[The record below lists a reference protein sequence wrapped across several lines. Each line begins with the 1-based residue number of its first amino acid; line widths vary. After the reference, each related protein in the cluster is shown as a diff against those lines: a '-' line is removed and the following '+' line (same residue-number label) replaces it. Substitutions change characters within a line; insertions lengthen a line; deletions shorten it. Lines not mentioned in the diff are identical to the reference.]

1 MTLISKGKK
10 FFTSPISQTSNQT
23 SKSSLI
29 FWLTL
34 SLTISAVYG
43 FLAWEKAFSS
53 DYVIQDDARQHIF
66 WMQRFSEPELF
77 PHDLIADYF
86 QSVAPAGYTAFYQ
99 LMAMVGISP
108 ILLHKIL
115 PMFLGLISTVY
126 GFYLCLEIFPVPLAA
141 FFSTLFLNQSLWMQD
156 GFISATP
163 KAFIY
168 PWFLPLLYYLVRQ
181 HLLGTSISLLLLGLF
196 YPQGVLIAAVI
207 FILRWVQIPPNQKPT
222 QKPGF
227 FCGYQELFVK
237 CLKETR
243 FLVSRFL
250 GNPQKPGFFRGYQQ
264 LSVKSQKET
273 RFLNPRFLNPRF
285 LNPRFFV
292 SRFLADRFHVICIV
306 LAFFILAYYGLSAS
320 EFGPT
325 IARSQ
330 AEILPEF
337 LANGR
342 SKFFIDDN
350 WDFWFHGR
358 SGMGLATIL
367 TPVFMAIAFLLP
379 VLLRFYD
386 HFPLSQEIKPKVMIL
401 PQLVISSFTLFFAA
415 HMLLFKLH
423 LPSRYTQHTLR
434 IVLAIS
440 AAIALTLIID
450 SLWSWAINQPGKRLF
465 LFPIIMILFTGLIF
479 YPQLTM
485 SNFPWTYYQVG
496 ENPELYQFFQQQPKD
511 SLIASLSEEANN
523 LPSFAQRSILTG
535 REYAVPYHWG
545 YYQQFRQRTLDLIQS
560 QYSPNLA
567 DVQGLIEKYNIDF
580 WLVERGAF
588 TPGYLAPN
596 SWLNQYEETTKA
608 IAQLSAGI
616 SPAIVQYLDRCSV
629 FESNGLVVLSGQCL
643 SKIPM

>member
-1 MTLISKGKK
+1 MTLTSKNKN
-10 FFTSPISQTSNQT
+10 FFTAPIAHT
-23 SKSSLI
+23 SKSPLI

-66 WMQRFSEPELF
+66 WMQRFLDPELF

-86 QSVAPAGYTAFYQ
+86 QSVAPAGYTALYKI
-99 LMAMVGISP
+99 MAYAGISP

-115 PMFLGLISTVY
+115 PMFLGLISTGY
-126 GFYLCLEIFPVPLAA
+126 EFYLCLEIFPVPLAG
-141 FFSTLFLNQSLWMQD
+141 FISTLLLNQSLWMQD
-156 GFISATP
+156 GLISATP

-168 PWFLPLLYYLVRQ
+168 PLFLPLLYYLIRQ
-181 HLLGTSISLLLLGLF
+181 HLLGTVISLLLLGLF

-207 FILRWVQIPPNQKPT
+207 FILR
-222 QKPGF
+222 
-227 FCGYQELFVK
+227 CGHN
-237 CLKETR
+237 
-243 FLVSRFL
+243 FL
-250 GNPQKPGFFRGYQQ
+250 G
-264 LSVKSQKET
+264 
-273 RFLNPRFLNPRF
+273 
-285 LNPRFFV
+285 
-292 SRFLADRFHVICIV
+292 DRFHVICLA
-306 LAFFILAYYGLSAS
+306 LAFFILAYYSLSAS
-320 EFGPT
+320 DFGPT

-342 SKFFIDDN
+342 SKFFIEDSWN
-350 WDFWFHGR
+350 FWFHGR
-358 SGMGLATIL
+358 SGIGLATIL
-367 TPVFMAIAFLLP
+367 TPVAMAIAFLLP
-379 VLLRFYD
+379 VLLRFSA

-401 PQLVISSFTLFFAA
+401 PQLVLASFTLFFAA
-415 HMLLFKLH
+415 HLLLFKLH

-434 IVLAIS
+434 MVLAIS

-465 LFPIIMILFTGLIF
+465 LFSIMMILFTGLIF

-545 YYQQFRQRTLDLIQS
+545 YYQQFRQRTLELMKS

-567 DVQGLIEKYNIDF
+567 DVQELIEKYDIDF

-616 SPAIVQYLDRCSV
+616 SPAIEQYLDRCSV
-629 FESNGLVVLSGQCL
+629 FESNGLVVLSGECL
-643 SKIPM
+643 NNIPTINKISSGVSDG

>member
-1 MTLISKGKK
+1 
-10 FFTSPISQTSNQT
+10 
-23 SKSSLI
+23 
-29 FWLTL
+29 
-34 SLTISAVYG
+34 
-43 FLAWEKAFSS
+43 
-53 DYVIQDDARQHIF
+53 
-66 WMQRFSEPELF
+66 
-77 PHDLIADYF
+77 
-86 QSVAPAGYTAFYQ
+86 
-99 LMAMVGISP
+99 
-108 ILLHKIL
+108 
-115 PMFLGLISTVY
+115 
-126 GFYLCLEIFPVPLAA
+126 LEIFPVPLAG
-141 FFSTLFLNQSLWMQD
+141 FLSTLLLNQSLWMQD
-156 GFISATP
+156 GLISATP

-168 PWFLPLLYYLVRQ
+168 PLFLPLLYYLVRQ
-181 HLLGTSISLLLLGLF
+181 DLLGTSISLLLLGLF

-207 FILRWVQIPPNQKPT
+207 FILRCGQIPPNQEPT

-243 FLVSRFL
+243 FLKFL
-250 GNPQKPGFFRGYQQ
+250 GDRPESNPQKPGFFCGYQE
-264 LSVKSQKET
+264 LFVKCLKET
-273 RFLNPRFLNPRF
+273 RFLNPRFL
-285 LNPRFFV
+285 V
-292 SRFLADRFHVICIV
+292 SRFLGDRFHLICLG

-320 EFGPT
+320 DFSPT

-342 SKFFIDDN
+342 SKFFIDDSWN
-350 WDFWFHGR
+350 FWFHGR

-379 VLLRFYD
+379 VLLRFSA

-401 PQLVISSFTLFFAA
+401 PQLVLASFTLFFAA
-415 HMLLFKLH
+415 HLLLFKLH

-434 IVLAIS
+434 MVLAIS

-465 LFPIIMILFTGLIF
+465 LFPIMMILFTGLIF

-496 ENPELYQFFQQQPKD
+496 ENPELYQVFQQQPKD
-511 SLIASLSEEANN
+511 ILIASLSEEANN

-545 YYQQFRQRTLDLIQS
+545 YYQQFRQRTLDLIKS

-567 DVQGLIEKYNIDF
+567 DVQGLIEKYGIDF

-616 SPAIVQYLDRCSV
+616 SPAIGQYLDRCSV
-629 FESNGLVVLSGQCL
+629 FESNGLVVLSGECL
-643 SKIPM
+643 NNIPTINKIISGVTDG

>member
-1 MTLISKGKK
+1 MTLTSKNKN
-10 FFTSPISQTSNQT
+10 FFTASIAQT
-23 SKSSLI
+23 SKSTLI
-29 FWLTL
+29 FWFTL

-66 WMQRFSEPELF
+66 WMQRFLDPELF

-86 QSVAPAGYTAFYQ
+86 QYVAPAGYTALYQ

-115 PMFLGLISTVY
+115 PMFLGLISTAY
-126 GFYLCLEIFPVPLAA
+126 EFYLCLEIFPVPLAG
-141 FFSTLFLNQSLWMQD
+141 FISTLLLNQSLWMQD
-156 GFISATP
+156 GLISATP

-168 PWFLPLLYYLVRQ
+168 PLFLPLLYYLIRQ
-181 HLLGTSISLLLLGLF
+181 HLPGTVISLLLLGLF

-207 FILRWVQIPPNQKPT
+207 FILR
-222 QKPGF
+222 
-227 FCGYQELFVK
+227 CGHN
-237 CLKETR
+237 
-243 FLVSRFL
+243 FL
-250 GNPQKPGFFRGYQQ
+250 G
-264 LSVKSQKET
+264 
-273 RFLNPRFLNPRF
+273 
-285 LNPRFFV
+285 
-292 SRFLADRFHVICIV
+292 DRFHMICLG

-320 EFGPT
+320 DFGPT
-325 IARSQ
+325 IARYQ

-342 SKFFIDDN
+342 SKFFIDDSWN
-350 WDFWFHGR
+350 FWFHGR

-367 TPVFMAIAFLLP
+367 TPVAMAIAFLLP
-379 VLLRFYD
+379 VLLRFPA

-401 PQLVISSFTLFFAA
+401 PQLVLASFTLFFAA
-415 HMLLFKLH
+415 HLLLFKLH

-434 IVLAIS
+434 MVLAIS

-450 SLWSWAINQPGKRLF
+450 SLWSWAINQPGKRIF
-465 LFPIIMILFTGLIF
+465 LFPIMMILFTGLIF

-545 YYQQFRQRTLDLIQS
+545 YYQQFRQRTLDLIKS

-588 TPGYLAPN
+588 TPDYLAPN

-616 SPAIVQYLDRCSV
+616 SPAIGQYLDRCSV
-629 FESNGLVVLSGQCL
+629 FESNGLVVLSGKCL
-643 SKIPM
+643 SNIPTINKIISGVSDG